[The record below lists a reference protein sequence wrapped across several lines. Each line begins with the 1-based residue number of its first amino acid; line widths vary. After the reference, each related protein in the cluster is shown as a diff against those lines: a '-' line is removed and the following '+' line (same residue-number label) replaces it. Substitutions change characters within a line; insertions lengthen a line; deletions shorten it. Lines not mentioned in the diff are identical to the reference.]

1 MSFALLNHLR
11 NNQIVT
17 KWEGEMKIRYGRTRS
32 GKVVEVDWTIEGHK
46 RIVQSYSLFEDWV
59 DRVDSLSI
67 FEALSIRGQRLLT
80 QQDLAEEE
88 GFSDI
93 VDHLQRAMVGEMQ
106 KEKQA
111 WTELSVSSD
120 RLNHGRTLLFSW
132 FREGW

>member
-17 KWEGEMKIRYGRTRS
+17 KWEGDMQIRYGRTRS

-67 FEALSIRGQRLLT
+67 FEALSSRGQRLLT
-80 QQDLAEEE
+80 QQDVAEEE
-88 GFSDI
+88 GCRDI
-93 VDHLQRAMVGEMQ
+93 VDLFQRAMVGEMQ